1 MIWIGAIIV
10 LLSFILIVK
19 KVEARAV
26 LIVAGL
32 LMCILSGQEALA
44 GAFDAFIGQ
53 LLDDGMVPTIVFASG
68 FSALMNHLDCT
79 NHLVHAIAKPMH
91 KLGFFAL
98 AFSTLA
104 TCLVNAAVPSA
115 SSTSVAVG
123 SLFIPIL
130 MSLGYSPATAAS
142 SVLLGTFGGNL
153 NPGASLTAQVAEIT
167 GFSTTEVWFYMLK
180 AGGIIVVVAMIVS
193 VVSDK
198 VFASISAKHGQQ
210 AQIDPVE
217 IGDDFKVDPLKAICP
232 LIPIVLILIGVTGL
246 LPDLPI
252 PVWMTVGAII
262 AMVIDHKNTNTSIK
276 KFFGGAGNAFGN
288 IITLLGAAGLFTYG
302 IEAIG
307 LTSVLISVMENSAS
321 VARISSVGIPVV
333 MGALTGSGNAAT
345 AAFNGAILPHAAEL
359 GFNPIHMGA
368 AAAISGAFG
377 RFMSPVSGACIICA
391 GYANNID
398 TMEIT
403 KRNFVPAIIM
413 GIVMMIL
420 I

>member
-10 LLSFILIVK
+10 ILSFVLIVK

-26 LIVAGL
+26 LILAGL
-32 LMCILSGQEALA
+32 LMCILSGQEALV

-91 KLGFFAL
+91 KLGVFAL

-130 MSLGYSPATAAS
+130 MSLGYSPVTAAS

-167 GFSTTEVWFYMLK
+167 GNTMTDVWLFMLK

-198 VFASISAKHGQQ
+198 VFTSIALKRGQQ
-210 AQIDPVE
+210 ISVDSV
-217 IGDDFKVDPLKAICP
+217 DLSSDFKVNPLKAICP
-232 LIPIVLILIGVTGL
+232 LIPIILILIGVTGL

-262 AMVIDHKNTNTSIK
+262 AMAIEHKNTNASIK

-302 IEAIG
+302 IESIG
-307 LTSVLISVMENSAS
+307 LTGALISVMENSSS
-321 VARISSVGIPVV
+321 VARISAVAIPIV

-345 AAFNGAILPHAAEL
+345 AAFNGAILPYAAEL
-359 GFNPIHMGA
+359 GFDPIAMGS

-403 KRNFVPAIIM
+403 KRNLIPAIVL
-413 GIVMMIL
+413 GIVMIIL